1 MSGKNPQSTQPFAA
15 LGGAMSD
22 SFELMRKAWGLT
34 GLPTLPGAG
43 PVAQFAAGFPSAL
56 PQMITPTL
64 DVEEMDRRIAD
75 LKAVEQWLNLNM
87 NMLRTTIQTLE
98 VQRNTVATL
107 KSYGG
112 SMLET
117 MMSSIP
123 GARENT
129 DRHAIPAATTA
140 PIASPATPAPD
151 PTALA
156 PAAAT
161 SRTRAIKRSQAPATA
176 SNTAL
181 PMNPTA
187 WWVSLQEQFA
197 KIAGAAS
204 AGAAT
209 STTAANE
216 EKPATPRK
224 STRKRARDRTAPG

>member
-1 MSGKNPQSTQPFAA
+1 
-15 LGGAMSD
+15 
-22 SFELMRKAWGLT
+22 MRKAWGLT

-43 PVAQFAAGFPSAL
+43 PMAQFAAGLPSAL

-117 MMSSIP
+117 MISSIP
-123 GARENT
+123 GARANT
-129 DRHAIPAATTA
+129 DRSAIPSATTA
-140 PIASPATPAPD
+140 PVANRAAPVPG
-151 PTALA
+151 PTSLA
-156 PAAAT
+156 PVAAR
-161 SRTRAIKRSQAPATA
+161 SRTRATKRSQASATV
-176 SNTAL
+176 SNMAL
-181 PMNPTA
+181 PMNPTP
-187 WWVSLQEQFA
+187 WWSSLQEQFA
-197 KIAGAAS
+197 KVAGAAS

-216 EKPATPRK
+216 KKPATPRK